1 MILRPPRST
10 RTDTLFPYTT
20 LFRSHACENT
30 PSPEITAIIILL
42 YLKLLTSSLSPSV
55 RRRVP
60 LARLPSPSHSL
71 SPVLG
76 LIPSRSR
83 ICSDLRHSRR
93 RSICP
98 RDDRIDP
105 VCFGAPRNTAIG
117 SAHVGTQV

>member
-42 YLKLLTSSLSPSV
+42 YLKLLNSSLSPSV

-60 LARLPSPSHSL
+60 LARMPSPRHSL

-76 LIPSRSR
+76 LIASRSR
-83 ICSDLRHSRR
+83 ICSGLRHSRR

-98 RDDRIDP
+98 HDDSIDP
-105 VCFGAPRNTAIG
+105 DRQSTRLN
-117 SAHVGTQV
+117 SSH